1 MAQKGIL
8 TTADY
13 LPQSE
18 YDRLL
23 ECLHE
28 ERLYVWEMFCRLAY
42 CCQLRCSD
50 VLGLTWKDVLHRD
63 HFYWKERKT
72 GKTRKIDLNESVQV
86 KFKEMYEH
94 MQKPSLNQPII
105 YHERKKCAYTSQ
117 RVNQKL
123 KEFRYR
129 YKLQIKNFSS
139 HTFRKT
145 FGRMVWEKAGK
156 TDEALLW
163 LRKIFNHSDMR
174 VTEVYI
180 GIQQDEI
187 ATVYQMIDF
196 SA

>member
-28 ERLYVWEMFCRLAY
+28 EQLYVWEMFCRLAY

-50 VLGLTWKDVLHRD
+50 VLNLHWKHILHRD

-72 GKTRKIDLNESVQV
+72 GKTRKIDLNESVQA
-86 KFKEMYEH
+86 KFIEMYET
-94 MQKPSLNQPII
+94 MQKPDINKPIV
-105 YHERKKCAYTSQ
+105 YHAKKDKAYTGQ
-117 RVNQKL
+117 MANLKL
-123 KEFRYR
+123 KEFRFR
-129 YKLQIKNFSS
+129 YKLQINNFST

-163 LRKIFNHSDMR
+163 LRKIFNHSDIR

-187 ATVYQMIDF
+187 STVYKMIDF

>member
-23 ECLHE
+23 ERLHE
-28 ERLYVWEMFCRLAY
+28 EQLYVWEMFCRLAY

-50 VLGLTWKDVLHRD
+50 VLDLKWKHILHRD

-72 GKTRKIDLNESVQV
+72 GKTRKIDLNETVQA
-86 KFKEMYEH
+86 KLIEMYEL
-94 MQKPSLNQPII
+94 MQSPEKDKPIVYN
-105 YHERKKCAYTSQ
+105 EKKNKAYTGQ
-117 RVNQKL
+117 MVNLKL
-123 KEFRYR
+123 KEFRFR
-129 YKLQIKNFSS
+129 YKLQINNFST

-163 LRKIFNHSDMR
+163 LRKIFNHSDIR